1 MKGGGKMKKI
11 VKTLLVTATLCIGV
25 AGIAACGGKDNPPSP
40 KPEPTGTFQVLSDLE
55 FYNWQDAKDLVI
67 GYENADVSDV
77 KIDGSSLNAS
87 DYKAENG
94 KLVISR
100 DKLDSYAE
108 GTYEL
113 KISAGAASDSVV
125 LFVGNQIV
133 DGSRYVRRQ
142 TATGKDVTFYFAA
155 GEGEFSLTCNGT
167 AVSSDSYAYDPEAY
181 KLTVKN
187 EFLDGFEAGIQKF
200 TVTGGN
206 ASDSFEV
213 LTYGGKDYAASAVM
227 GADYKGAGLESV
239 SLPLE
244 LFTAN
249 TAYEV
254 SDDGLVFSE
263 KDLLSSSVQ
272 LSSDTVYCLKFTV
285 KTSATYMTVALG
297 NTEIVTFDKEGILS
311 RSDERTTWSEED
323 GWQSVCAY
331 FYGGDG
337 ELCLKKGAGDSSA
350 VTLAEYLLLE
360 TKIVDVSEEIN
371 LGTGVYKKATN
382 RDVNITL
389 PFNGKIISSLK
400 LGDAVIGTD
409 DYLIENETGLIVS
422 GEYLEGNL
430 QIDDQKNITVE
441 YVIVLD
447 EKGTVSSDYGK
458 ATLTLKCEKMEAP
471 VGMANVAWEDG
482 KDVLVKVDPQG
493 GEIVSVKINETL
505 LPESAYTFAENELRI
520 DKASFSALSG
530 AVAKIEISNQGG
542 SFVAWAQKGE
552 LLFCADA
559 ETGAFE
565 SDYNFNAAPTNSAIL
580 SGSNALDGN
589 YSYQR
594 SGPDSTWNTFF
605 ETYGSDNLF
614 VLNDYY
620 LITFRVKPNRNR
632 ADSDQTYNEIR
643 TYFELGSSLSEI
655 SHLGIVKKDDN
666 ARVNGAASVWKNEDG
681 SLDIA
686 VTLPAKSQVL
696 SIAFCFEGSAAFDNI
711 CVYHL
716 AAEQENET
724 PPAENAGTQAIPET
738 IIATESTVLS
748 EERKENIL

>member
-1 MKGGGKMKKI
+1 MKKTI
-11 VKTLLVTATLCIGV
+11 RTLLLAAMCCTCI
-25 AGIAACGGKDNPPSP
+25 AGAVACGNNNDSTVTPPDSGET
-40 KPEPTGTFQVLSDLE
+40 KSFRVLSELE
-55 FYNWQDAKDLVI
+55 FYNWQDAKDVVV
-67 GYENADVSDV
+67 GYENAEVSDV
-77 KIDGSSLNAS
+77 KIDGSSLSAS
-87 DYKAENG
+87 DYTAENG
-94 KLVISR
+94 KLTISR
-100 DKLDSYAE
+100 DKLDSYSE
-108 GTYEL
+108 GQYEL
-113 KISAGAASDSVV
+113 KISAGTASDTVV
-125 LFVGNQIV
+125 LFIGNQIQ

-142 TATGKDVTFYFAA
+142 TAAGNDVTFYFAA
-155 GEGEFSLTCNGT
+155 GEDTLSLTCNGT
-167 AVSSDSYAYDPEAY
+167 AVPSDSYAYDSEKY
-181 KLTVKN
+181 KLTVKSG
-187 EFLDGFEAGIQKF
+187 FLDGFEAGIQKF
-200 TVTGGN
+200 TVTSGN

-213 LTYGGKDYAASAVM
+213 ITYGGKDYAASAVM
-227 GADYKGAGLESV
+227 GAGYKDVGFERV

-244 LFTAN
+244 LFAADTD
-249 TAYEV
+249 YVV
-254 SDDGLVFSE
+254 SEEGIVFSE
-263 KDLLSSSVQ
+263 KDFLASSFE
-272 LSSDTVYCLKFTV
+272 LASDTVYCLKFTV
-285 KTSATYMTVALG
+285 KTSATYMMLTLG
-297 NTEIVTFDKEGILS
+297 DTEIVTFDGEGILS
-311 RSDERTTWSEED
+311 SSYDERTTWSKAD

-337 ELCLKKGAGDSSA
+337 KLCLKKGAGDSSA

-382 RDVNITL
+382 RDVKITL

-409 DYLIENETGLIVS
+409 NYLIENETGLIVS
-422 GEYLEGNL
+422 GEYLEENL
-430 QIDDQKNITVE
+430 QIDDQKDITVE

-458 ATLTLKCEKMEAP
+458 ATLALKCEKIDAP

-482 KDVLVKVDPQG
+482 KDVLVKVDPKG
-493 GEIVSVKINETL
+493 GKIVSVKINETL

-594 SGPDSTWNTFF
+594 SGPDSNWNTFF

-620 LITFRVKPNRNR
+620 LITFRIKPDRKR
-632 ADSDQTYNEIR
+632 GDSDQAYNEIR
-643 TYFELGSSLSEI
+643 TYFDLGTSLSEI
-655 SHLGIVKKDDN
+655 THLGIVKKDDN
-666 ARVNGAASVWKNEDG
+666 ARENGKASVWKNEDG

-686 VTLPAKSQVL
+686 VTLSAKSQVL
-696 SIAFCFEGSAAFDNI
+696 SIAFCFEGSAIFDNI
-711 CVYHL
+711 CAYHL
-716 AAEQENET
+716 ASAQEEET
-724 PPAENAGTQAIPET
+724 PSADRTATQTIPEAIVET
-738 IIATESTVLS
+738 KPADLS
-748 EERKENIL
+748 DERKENIL